1 MKALTHTH
9 TVRLLQAV
17 RRRTQLLKQY
27 HVVREAFR
35 GGAAARVA
43 AAAECMERAVVQAAA
58 ALTARAPARPVTPP
72 PAQPA
77 GAGAGAGA
85 GVGVGAGAGAGPG
98 DSSSTGVADVLAW
111 EEGSFSDTQRNL
123 DVTEQLMTLLG
134 RHGAS
139 LTASGGHGSSATATL
154 QPVAVCEHSQP
165 HLLHSQLALRQY
177 IARTMLPAL
186 SRRSQQIVKMAHSGS
201 GWGGAEVREAVRQFL
216 ASWRAVHSVLV
227 KGGSSLVSFAR
238 APPQRG

>member
-1 MKALTHTH
+1 
-9 TVRLLQAV
+9 
-17 RRRTQLLKQY
+17 
-27 HVVREAFR
+27 
-35 GGAAARVA
+35 
-43 AAAECMERAVVQAAA
+43 MERAVVQAAA

-77 GAGAGAGA
+77 GAGVGAGVGASAGAGA
-85 GVGVGAGAGAGPG
+85 GAG

-134 RHGAS
+134 RHGAP
-139 LTASGGHGSSATATL
+139 LTASGGHGSSAKATL
-154 QPVAVCEHSQP
+154 QSVAVCEHAQP

-186 SRRSQQIVKMAHSGS
+186 SQRSQQIVKMAHSGS